1 MERENPI
8 MLFDWEKDTQETPPP
23 KRAIFNIKKSD
34 GLGIGLDYEPL
45 LVVQADPDDI
55 VTATVKSKVKKKDNN
70 EGEKNDKQD
79 DAEEVLVK
87 KNYHMHP
94 LMWLNTLE
102 KYVNQY

>member
-55 VTATVKSKVKKKDNN
+55 VTATVKSKVKMKDNN
-70 EGEKNDKQD
+70 EGEKTISRTMP
-79 DAEEVLVK
+79 K
-87 KNYHMHP
+87 KC
-94 LMWLNTLE
+94 LLRKTIICIR
-102 KYVNQY
+102 